1 MSIEFIRDEFLEGKK
16 EELDSIYKKLSE
28 KPKIIDR
35 KTLFLKRF
43 TLALM
48 GQYKVKKYLH
58 EKHEEIEKINKII
71 TEETRKLFVNEMP
84 MPPAPRINIP
94 RPEINNI
101 PSPRVQAPI
110 PIKTPQLKIPN
121 PIKKEINIPEPIEA
135 DNSERKEIPKPL

>member
-71 TEETRKLFVNEMP
+71 TEETRNLFVNEMP
-84 MPPAPRINIP
+84 MPPAPTNP
-94 RPEINNI
+94 
-101 PSPRVQAPI
+101 
-110 PIKTPQLKIPN
+110 KTVAALKLFS
-121 PIKKEINIPEPIEA
+121 K
-135 DNSERKEIPKPL
+135 